1 MDSSTTLIAVT
12 IAVALLFDFTNGF
25 HDTANA
31 VATAIATGALRP
43 KVAVAMSA
51 VCNLAGAFVSVEVAK
66 TISGGIIDEHAGIR
80 PPVILAA
87 LAGAVL
93 WNLVTWLLGI
103 PSSSSH
109 ALVGGLIGAT
119 VASVGLHGV
128 NGTAVVGKILVPA
141 ALSPLIGGLVA
152 YAATRAAGRLSGP
165 EPGGDGA
172 GHGAV
177 HGTGPAAGHG
187 AGRGARAG
195 QVLAAA
201 LVSLAHGTGDGQKTM
216 GVITLTLV
224 TAGSLPAGS
233 APPLWV
239 IAAAGLTMA
248 LGTCT
253 GGWRIIRT
261 LGTGLTRLGPRQG
274 CVAQTSAAAVLLT
287 TSHLGFA
294 VSTTHAVTGSVA
306 GAGLATPGGVLNRAT
321 VRSMLVSWV
330 LTLPA
335 AGLVAALAVLLTEQG
350 AWGQDTTA
358 ALLLG
363 ATLAFWVRSRRT
375 AVTARSV
382 APEAA
387 AATAST
393 TAATTAAA

>member
-51 VCNLAGAFVSVEVAK
+51 VCNLAGAFVSVAVAK

-93 WNLVTWLLGI
+93 WNLATWLLGI

-119 VASVGLHGV
+119 VASVGLQGV
-128 NGTAVVGKILVPA
+128 DTMAVVGKILVPA
-141 ALSPLIGGLVA
+141 VLSPLIGGVVA

-165 EPGGDGA
+165 ERAERAEHETERA
-172 GHGAV
+172 G
-177 HGTGPAAGHG
+177 
-187 AGRGARAG
+187 GRGARAG

-239 IAAAGLTMA
+239 IVTAGLTMA
-248 LGTCT
+248 LGTYT

-306 GAGLATPGGVLNRAT
+306 GAGLATPGGVLSRTT
-321 VRSMLVSWV
+321 VRAMLVSWV

-358 ALLLG
+358 ALLVC
-363 ATLAFWVRSRRT
+363 ATLAFWARSRRT
-375 AVTARSV
+375 AVTARNV
-382 APEAA
+382 APETATAA
-387 AATAST
+387 DTATATAGSTGAATA
-393 TAATTAAA
+393 TA

>member
-51 VCNLAGAFVSVEVAK
+51 VCNLAGAFVSVAVAK

-93 WNLVTWLLGI
+93 WNLATWLLGI

-119 VASVGLHGV
+119 VASVGLQGV

-141 ALSPLIGGLVA
+141 VLSPLIGGVVA
-152 YAATRAAGRLSGP
+152 YAATRAAGRLSD
-165 EPGGDGA
+165 PGRGA
-172 GHGAV
+172 GRAEQ
-177 HGTGPAAGHG
+177 AGRADRATERAG
-187 AGRGARAG
+187 GRGARAG

-239 IAAAGLTMA
+239 IVTAGLTMA
-248 LGTCT
+248 LGTYT

-306 GAGLATPGGVLNRAT
+306 GAGLATPGGVLSRTT
-321 VRSMLVSWV
+321 VRAMLVSWV

-335 AGLVAALAVLLTEQG
+335 AGLVAALAALLTEQG
-350 AWGQDTTA
+350 AWGQGATV
-358 ALLLG
+358 ALLVC
-363 ATLAFWVRSRRT
+363 AALAFWARSRRT

-382 APEAA
+382 APQTAPSAAGSTAA
-387 AATAST
+387 AP
-393 TAATTAAA
+393 TTAAA

>member
-1 MDSSTTLIAVT
+1 MDSSTTLIAIT

-51 VCNLAGAFVSVEVAK
+51 VCNLAGAFISVAVAK

-93 WNLVTWLLGI
+93 WNLTTWLLGI

-119 VASVGLHGV
+119 VASVGLQGV
-128 NGTAVVGKILVPA
+128 NGMAVVGKILIPA
-141 ALSPLIGGLVA
+141 VLSPLIGGLVA

-165 EPGGDGA
+165 ERGTERA
-172 GHGAV
+172 GR
-177 HGTGPAAGHG
+177 AG
-187 AGRGARAG
+187 GRGARGG

-239 IAAAGLTMA
+239 IVTAGLTMA
-248 LGTCT
+248 LGTYT

-306 GAGLATPGGVLNRAT
+306 GAGLATPGGVLSRAT
-321 VRSMLVSWV
+321 VRAMLVSWV

-358 ALLLG
+358 ALLLC

-382 APEAA
+382 APEPATAAEAAAATTTAGSAA
-387 AATAST
+387 AATA
-393 TAATTAAA
+393 TA

>member
-31 VATAIATGALRP
+31 VATAIATGAMRP
-43 KVAVAMSA
+43 KIAVALSA
-51 VCNLAGAFVSVEVAK
+51 VCNLAGAFVSVAVAK

-93 WNLVTWLLGI
+93 WNLATWLLGI

-119 VASVGLHGV
+119 VASVGLQGV
-128 NGTAVVGKILVPA
+128 NGMAVVGKILVPA

-165 EPGGDGA
+165 ERGADRAGLAPEGGAERGTDG
-172 GHGAV
+172 
-177 HGTGPAAGHG
+177 G

-233 APPLWV
+233 GPPLWV
-239 IAAAGLTMA
+239 IVAAGLTMA
-248 LGTCT
+248 LGTYT

-274 CVAQTSAAAVLLT
+274 CVAQTSAAAVLLAS
-287 TSHLGFA
+287 SHLGFA
-294 VSTTHAVTGSVA
+294 VSTTHAVTGSVS
-306 GAGLATPGGVLNRAT
+306 GAGLATPDGVLSRKT
-321 VRSMLVSWV
+321 VRAMLVSWV

-358 ALLLG
+358 ALLLC
-363 ATLAFWVRSRRT
+363 ATLAFWARSRRT

-387 AATAST
+387 APPATTPAS
-393 TAATTAAA
+393 AATV

>member
-43 KVAVAMSA
+43 KVAVALSA
-51 VCNLAGAFVSVEVAK
+51 VCNLAGAFVSVAVAK

-93 WNLVTWLLGI
+93 WNLATWLLGI

-119 VASVGLHGV
+119 VASVGLQGV
-128 NGTAVVGKILVPA
+128 NGTAVAGKILLPA
-141 ALSPLIGGLVA
+141 VLSPLIGGVVA
-152 YAATRAAGRLSGP
+152 YAATRAAGRLRGP
-165 EPGGDGA
+165 ER
-172 GHGAV
+172 
-177 HGTGPAAGHG
+177 AADAG
-187 AGRGARAG
+187 AGRAARAG

-248 LGTCT
+248 LGTYT

-306 GAGLATPGGVLNRAT
+306 GAGLATPGGVLSGTT
-321 VRSMLVSWV
+321 VRAMLVSWV

-335 AGLVAALAVLLTEQG
+335 AGIIAALAALLTEQG
-350 AWGQDTTA
+350 AWGQDATA
-358 ALLLG
+358 ALLLC
-363 ATLAFWVRSRRT
+363 ATLAFWARSRRT

-382 APEAA
+382 APE
-387 AATAST
+387 
-393 TAATTAAA
+393 TAAA

>member
-1 MDSSTTLIAVT
+1 MDSSTTLIAIT

-51 VCNLAGAFVSVEVAK
+51 VCNLAGAFVSVAVAK

-93 WNLVTWLLGI
+93 WNLTTWLLGI

-109 ALVGGLIGAT
+109 ALAGGLIGAT
-119 VASVGLHGV
+119 VASVGLQGV
-128 NGTAVVGKILVPA
+128 NGTAVFGKILVPA

-152 YAATRAAGRLSGP
+152 YAATRAAGRLRGP
-165 EPGGDGA
+165 ERGEGAAGPGTGA
-172 GHGAV
+172 G
-177 HGTGPAAGHG
+177 
-187 AGRGARAG
+187 GRGARAG

-306 GAGLATPGGVLNRAT
+306 GAGLATPGGVLSRRT
-321 VRSMLVSWV
+321 VRAMLVSWV

-335 AGLVAALAVLLTEQG
+335 AGIVAALAVLLTEQG

-358 ALLLG
+358 ALLLC
-363 ATLAFWVRSRRT
+363 ATLAFWARSRRT

-382 APEAA
+382 APE
-387 AATAST
+387 
-393 TAATTAAA
+393 TAAA

>member
-165 EPGGDGA
+165 EPGGD
-172 GHGAV
+172 
-177 HGTGPAAGHG
+177 G

-363 ATLAFWVRSRRT
+363 ATLAFWARSRRT